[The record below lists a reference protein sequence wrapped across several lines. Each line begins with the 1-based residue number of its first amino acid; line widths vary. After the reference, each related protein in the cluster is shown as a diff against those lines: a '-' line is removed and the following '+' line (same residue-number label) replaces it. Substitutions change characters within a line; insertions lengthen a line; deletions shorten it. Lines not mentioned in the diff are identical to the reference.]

1 MKIHPW
7 VLSVRSRYAGL
18 PPRQQG
24 VAIAVVAFA
33 GILCITFLYH
43 VFVHFHKNKWA
54 TEPLMIRSGNLINIP
69 KNSPLRLQMTVKPVV
84 ISTAPHMVSFPGV
97 VEADPA
103 KTVNILP
110 PLTGRLVRLNAGLGD
125 FVKKNQVL
133 AEIRSPDLAAAYADN
148 ETAQG
153 AFALASAALKRAKQV
168 NLAGANALKDIQLA
182 ESNYIQALAERK
194 RAAARL
200 KTLGNNTFSL
210 LTIQAPIAGTITALN
225 YGEGSYITDVT
236 APLLTLS
243 NITSV
248 WVTAN
253 IPEHLA
259 GVVAKEQRVEVFL
272 SAYPKRRLL
281 GKVSFV
287 STFLDAD
294 TRRNKTLIVFK
305 NLDGKL
311 QPNMFATVKIA
322 IPQSKKVVIPISSI
336 LMNDDTTSVF
346 IEKKPWVFE
355 RRAVKLGAEDGE
367 LVRVLS
373 GVSPGERIVTCG
385 GIFVND

>member
-1 MKIHPW
+1 
-7 VLSVRSRYAGL
+7 
-18 PPRQQG
+18 
-24 VAIAVVAFA
+24 
-33 GILCITFLYH
+33 
-43 VFVHFHKNKWA
+43 
-54 TEPLMIRSGNLINIP
+54 
-69 KNSPLRLQMTVKPVV
+69 
-84 ISTAPHMVSFPGV
+84 MVSFPGV

-133 AEIRSPDLAAAYADN
+133 AEIRSPVLAAAYADN

-294 TRRNKTLIVFK
+294 TRRNKTRIVFQNPDG
-305 NLDGKL
+305 NLK
-311 QPNMFATVKIA
+311 PNMFATVKIA